1 MTSGT
6 ARVAIDVGSV
16 IGDTY
21 TIEAVI
27 GQGGMGSVF
36 VASHNRLPGKRVAIK
51 LLHSQ
56 LHDREVVARFRREAE
71 IASKL
76 GHPNIVAVHDFNET
90 PDGTPYLVLEY
101 LRGETLA
108 HRLQRGPLAPEPT
121 LAILRQ
127 VGSALAA
134 AHREGI
140 VHRDLKPQNIFLAE
154 VEINEQITEA
164 VKVLDFGVSKIRG
177 SQTVK
182 TQDSALLGTPQ
193 YMAPE
198 QALGQHDVVDAR
210 SDVFALGAIA
220 YEMLTGRPAFSGESI
235 PEVVFKV
242 VYEQPAPLP
251 DTISLQLAMTIRRAM
266 AKSPEDRF
274 GSVDELIEALTGQ
287 KLVVPQR
294 PIRITAPPSGFGHGS
309 NHADAHA
316 ETLASNPGAKP
327 PATELLA
334 APPQPAANRGP
345 GDPTFAPTTQP
356 PAPTPRSKLLLVG
369 IPLGLI
375 AATVALVLVATRDRN
390 APASPPVAAV
400 SPATIADAPSAA
412 APARADAA
420 MPIAAAPP
428 PDASLEKPPPT
439 RVLKPD
445 PVLRSPKPAPPTESD
460 EFAGDDD
467 PTIRAQLREADGALG
482 VDPKKA
488 EALALVALGSADAK
502 PRQRALARTIAAIAR
517 CAANDEEKALAY
529 VRGLRGA
536 PKLRRRVLAA
546 CHKHGL
552 LTSER

>member
-1 MTSGT
+1 
-6 ARVAIDVGSV
+6 AAIDVGSV

-101 LRGETLA
+101 LRGDTLA
-108 HRLQRGPLAPEPT
+108 HRLQSGPLAPDAA

-134 AHREGI
+134 AHREGV

-154 VEINEQITEA
+154 VESNEQITEVA
-164 VKVLDFGVSKIRG
+164 KVLDFGVSKIRG

-198 QALGQHDVVDAR
+198 QALGQHDIVDAR

-220 YEMLTGRPAFSGESI
+220 YEMLTGRPAFTGESI

-266 AKSPEDRF
+266 AKAPDDRF
-274 GSVDELIEALTGQ
+274 ASVDELIEALTGQ

-294 PIRITAPPSGFGHGS
+294 PIRITAPPGGFGQGS

-316 ETLASNPGAKP
+316 DTQASSPGAKP
-327 PATELLA
+327 APAESPPTPMQPTGSRAAEPA
-334 APPQPAANRGP
+334 PQRSPAPPPARSTLPLIALAIGVVVATAAIVLVVIR
-345 GDPTFAPTTQP
+345 DDDK
-356 PAPTPRSKLLLVG
+356 PTP
-369 IPLGLI
+369 
-375 AATVALVLVATRDRN
+375 
-390 APASPPVAAV
+390 
-400 SPATIADAPSAA
+400 PSAPIA
-412 APARADAA
+412 APAVPIDAPPAIAVAPAADAA
-420 MPIAAAPP
+420 VETPAPP
-428 PDASLEKPPPT
+428 SPSPPSRTAKPEPT
-439 RVLKPD
+439 RTP
-445 PVLRSPKPAPPTESD
+445 PKPAPPPAPSHDPEP
-460 EFAGDDD
+460 AGDDD
-467 PTIRAQLREADGALG
+467 PKIGAQLREADTLLG
-482 VDPKKA
+482 VDPRKA
-488 EALALVALGSADAK
+488 EAIALAALGSADAK
-502 PRQRALARTIAAIAR
+502 PRQLALARTIAAIAR

-529 VRGLRGA
+529 LRSLRGT
-536 PKLRRRVLAA
+536 PKLRRRVLTA
-546 CHKHGL
+546 CHKQGL
-552 LTSER
+552 LSSER